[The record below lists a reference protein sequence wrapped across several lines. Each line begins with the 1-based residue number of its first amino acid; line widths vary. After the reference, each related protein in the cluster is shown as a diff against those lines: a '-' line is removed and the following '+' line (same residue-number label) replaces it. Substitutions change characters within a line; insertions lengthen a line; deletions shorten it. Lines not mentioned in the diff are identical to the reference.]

1 MAQPIP
7 TDERLA
13 EQASGGSQRA
23 LTAIFKRYHRDLFRY
38 CAALLG
44 NSEDAADALQNTM
57 VKVLGALPGERRRVH
72 LKPWLYRI
80 AHNES
85 IELLRKRQYLDSIDP
100 EALTGGHGPEASA
113 ETRERL
119 RQLIADLR
127 ELPERQRGALVM
139 RELSG
144 FSFDQIGSAFETSA
158 AVARQTV
165 YEARIGL
172 QEMERGRAMECD
184 EVRRKLS
191 DGDRRVIR
199 RRDVRAHL
207 RQCSACREFEASIST
222 RRADMAAISPLP
234 ALAAAG
240 LLKGVFGGAAGS
252 AGGAAAGAGAAGGA
266 ISASVAAKTVATV
279 AVAGAIGVGAADQAG
294 MVRVFPG
301 TGGGDAP
308 VSAKGDRTPAGKC
321 SCGGAT
327 GSREWGQER
336 RGGEAICPPASRSR
350 PPSKSKGVEADA
362 PGRGA
367 PSAATRPQGQGP
379 SAADGTGKGH
389 EKVGSEGTGS
399 ANAHGGNP
407 NAMGGNPNAMGGNPN
422 AMGGNPKAKGGDGR
436 RMGPPGAGLGPP
448 PPRPESQAPIDP
460 TVPPPQAQQGQAK
473 AAESPAGEPPGLGKP
488 ER

>member
-1 MAQPIP
+1 MAQSTQ

-13 EQASGGSQRA
+13 EQASGGDRRA
-23 LTAIFKRYHRDLFRY
+23 LGAIFKRYHQDLFRY

-57 VKVLGALPGERRRVH
+57 IKVLGALPGEHRRVH

-85 IELLRKRQYLDSIDP
+85 VELLRKRRELDAIDP
-100 EALTGGHGPEASA
+100 EALAGTHGPESSL

-144 FSFDQIGSAFETSA
+144 LSFDQIGSAFETSA

-207 RQCSACREFEASIST
+207 RQCAICREFEESISS
-222 RRADMAAISPLP
+222 RRTDMAAISPLP

-240 LLKGVFGGAAGS
+240 LLKGVLGGAAGS
-252 AGGAAAGAGAAGGA
+252 AGG
-266 ISASVAAKTVATV
+266 T
-279 AVAGAIGVGAADQAG
+279 
-294 MVRVFPG
+294 
-301 TGGGDAP
+301 
-308 VSAKGDRTPAGKC
+308 
-321 SCGGAT
+321 
-327 GSREWGQER
+327 
-336 RGGEAICPPASRSR
+336 
-350 PPSKSKGVEADA
+350 
-362 PGRGA
+362 
-367 PSAATRPQGQGP
+367 
-379 SAADGTGKGH
+379 
-389 EKVGSEGTGS
+389 
-399 ANAHGGNP
+399 
-407 NAMGGNPNAMGGNPN
+407 
-422 AMGGNPKAKGGDGR
+422 
-436 RMGPPGAGLGPP
+436 
-448 PPRPESQAPIDP
+448 
-460 TVPPPQAQQGQAK
+460 
-473 AAESPAGEPPGLGKP
+473 
-488 ER
+488 

>member
-1 MAQPIP
+1 MAQSTQ

-13 EQASGGSQRA
+13 EQASGGDRRA
-23 LTAIFKRYHRDLFRY
+23 LGAIFKRYHQDLFRY

-57 VKVLGALPGERRRVH
+57 VKVLGALPGERRHVH

-85 IELLRKRQYLDSIDP
+85 VELLRKRREVDAIDP
-100 EALTGGHGPEASA
+100 EALAGTHGPESSA

-119 RQLIADLR
+119 RQLIVDLR

-144 FSFDQIGSAFETSA
+144 FSFEQIGSAFETSA

-207 RQCSACREFEASIST
+207 RQCATCREFEESISS
-222 RRADMAAISPLP
+222 RRVDMAAISPLP
-234 ALAAAG
+234 VLAAAG
-240 LLKGVFGGAAGS
+240 LLKGVLGGAAGS
-252 AGGAAAGAGAAGGA
+252 AGGTAAGAGAAGGA
-266 ISASVAAKTVATV
+266 ISASAAAKTVATV

-294 MVRVFPG
+294 VVRALPD
-301 TGGGDAP
+301 TGSGDAP
-308 VSAKGDRTPAGKC
+308 ASVKGDRATSTPSANTAALPETVDRARSTGVGKA
-321 SCGGAT
+321 STA
-327 GSREWGQER
+327 
-336 RGGEAICPPASRSR
+336 PASRVSA
-350 PPSKSKGVEADA
+350 PSKSEGGETDA
-362 PGRGA
+362 RPGASPGGP

-379 SAADGTGKGH
+379 SSAGGVGKGH
-389 EKVGSEGTGS
+389 EKLGGKGAGSV
-399 ANAHGGNP
+399 NAHGGNP
-407 NAMGGNPNAMGGNPN
+407 NAMGGNPNA
-422 AMGGNPKAKGGDGR
+422 KGGDGR
-436 RMGPPGAGLGPP
+436 RMDPPGAGQGPP

-460 TVPPPQAQQGQAK
+460 IVPPPQAQQGLTK
-473 AAESPAGEPPGLGKP
+473 AGEPPGLGKP

>member
-13 EQASGGSQRA
+13 EQASDGSQRA
-23 LTAIFKRYHRDLFRY
+23 LAAIFKRYHQDLFRY

-85 IELLRKRQYLDSIDP
+85 IELLRKRQALDSIDP
-100 EALTGGHGPEASA
+100 EALIGGHGPEASA

-119 RQLIADLR
+119 RQLISDLR

-199 RRDVRAHL
+199 RRDVSAHL
-207 RQCSACREFEASIST
+207 RQCSACREFEASISS
-222 RRADMAAISPLP
+222 RRTDMAAISPLP

-240 LLKGVFGGAAGS
+240 LLKGVLGGAAGS
-252 AGGAAAGAGAAGGA
+252 AGGATAGVGAAGGA
-266 ISASVAAKTVATV
+266 ISASAAAKTVATV
-279 AVAGAIGVGAADQAG
+279 AVVGAIGVGAADQAG
-294 MVRVFPG
+294 VVRVFPA

-308 VSAKGDRTPAGKC
+308 SSAKGIRTPTGNANVAALPETVDRARSTGAGKA
-321 SCGGAT
+321 SATSAGRESATSESEGGAA
-327 GSREWGQER
+327 G
-336 RGGEAICPPASRSR
+336 AR
-350 PPSKSKGVEADA
+350 PEDPE
-362 PGRGA
+362 GA
-367 PSAATRPQGQGP
+367 PSAANRPPDQGSS
-379 SAADGTGKGH
+379 SAGGAGKGH
-389 EKVGSEGTGS
+389 EKVGGQGAGS
-399 ANAHGGNP
+399 VNAHGANPNAKGGNPSAKGGNP
-407 NAMGGNPNAMGGNPN
+407 NAKGGNGQG
-422 AMGGNPKAKGGDGR
+422 K
-436 RMGPPGAGLGPP
+436 GPPEAGLGPL
-448 PPRPESQAPIDP
+448 PPRPESKAPIDP
-460 TVPPPQAQQGQAK
+460 PGLPPQAQQGQAK
-473 AAESPAGEPPGLGKP
+473 AAESPGHAGEPPGHAKP
-488 ER
+488 EG